1 MCALSLREA
10 VKLYDVSRPTLS
22 KALKEGRISG
32 SRDDDGN
39 WHIEPAEL
47 NRLYK
52 GRGGKAVK
60 VDKPFP
66 AKITTLAPAKNETV
80 SDVNAAVRIAQLE
93 AQLEAER
100 QARELVERHLADLR
114 ALLPSPERRAPERQ
128 RRRWWP
134 FGGDGE

>member
-10 VKLYDVSRPTLS
+10 VKLYDVSRPTLA
-22 KALKEGRISG
+22 KALKDGRISG
-32 SRDDDGN
+32 SRDADGN
-39 WHIEPAEL
+39 WKIEPSEL

-60 VDKPFP
+60 VDKALPSEV
-66 AKITTLAPAKNETV
+66 TTLAPVKSDAV
-80 SDVNAAVRIAQLE
+80 SDVSAAVRIAQLE

-100 QARELVERHLADLR
+100 MARELVERHLADLR
-114 ALLPSPERRAPERQ
+114 ALLPSPTPRERQ

-134 FGGDGE
+134 FGGE